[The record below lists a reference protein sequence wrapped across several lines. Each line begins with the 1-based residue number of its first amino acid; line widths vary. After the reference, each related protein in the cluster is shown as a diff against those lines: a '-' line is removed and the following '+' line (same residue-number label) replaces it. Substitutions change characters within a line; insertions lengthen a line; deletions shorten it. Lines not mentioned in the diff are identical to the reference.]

1 MKGKLITI
9 LILTMFILSSCTYYE
24 SERQVDIEALF
35 SDEKILE
42 NRRNFDFEKDDLYL
56 IYREGKWGYIDKN
69 GNVII
74 KPQFPEAWRFSEGLA
89 VIEPQF
95 TDAKIFSEGLAA
107 VSLDGLYGFIDKE
120 GNVVVDI
127 IYEEVRDF
135 NEGLAGVKLN
145 GKWGYVNKSGE
156 VVIDLKY
163 DLCRDFNNGIARVM
177 KIYGFLSYGWGYI
190 NSTGKE
196 ITNLIYETAYPFENG
211 IAPVKDIGR
220 IGYINMEGKYI
231 WDPEW
236 GSIVY

>member
-89 VIEPQF
+89 AVSINGLYGYINLDGEIVI
-95 TDAKIFSEGLAA
+95 DAIYEDARDFKEGLAA

-145 GKWGYVNKSGE
+145 GKCFLLIKKCGN
-156 VVIDLKY
+156 VII
-163 DLCRDFNNGIARVM
+163 F
-177 KIYGFLSYGWGYI
+177 
-190 NSTGKE
+190 
-196 ITNLIYETAYPFENG
+196 FEL
-211 IAPVKDIGR
+211 VE
-220 IGYINMEGKYI
+220 EG
-231 WDPEW
+231 
-236 GSIVY
+236 GLT